1 MTEYRYRWMR
11 VAGPGGTPSKHTTTQ
26 QDRRPSRY
34 AVEDYNRRKKK
45 GWELVPA
52 EEYPMPDPG
61 YAGLVLMRVP
71 EAKAAKLDAKIF
83 ARTQHELHGRGSPA
97 AHWLRGQTEASPRF
111 VENAT
116 QRKTLTP
123 ETITTLP
130 EIIPDDMCES
140 VQAYIEDIMAF
151 DMPSDADV
159 LDKINAL
166 RARMKRRPYSVTATG
181 ALQIE

>member
-11 VAGPGGTPSKHTTTQ
+11 VAGPKGPPTKHPAAQ
-26 QDRRPSRY
+26 HDRRPSRY
-34 AVEDYNRRKKK
+34 AVEYHNRRKKK

-61 YAGLVLMRVP
+61 YAGLALMRIP

-83 ARTQHELHGRGSPA
+83 AATQHELHGRGSPA

-111 VENAT
+111 VENAA
-116 QRKTLTP
+116 QHRPLTP
-123 ETITTLP
+123 ETIAALP

-140 VQAYIEDIMAF
+140 VQAYIEDIMVNTTW
-151 DMPSDADV
+151 DADV

-166 RARMKRRPYSVTATG
+166 RARMKRRLYSVTATG